1 MRIFHNQET
10 FPANLFDNG
19 LISMAITVEASSVS
33 SAVFMQFTKFS
44 YIVRAILKV
53 VQACLVTICAIIL
66 PVN

>member
-10 FPANLFDNG
+10 FPANLSDND

-33 SAVFMQFTKFS
+33 SAVFSLRNFL
-44 YIVRAILKV
+44 IRAILKV
-53 VQACLVTICAIIL
+53 IQACLVPICAIIL